1 MVTYSAK
8 RLIKSSIM
16 IIMISWIV
24 LSFMIF
30 INQRNL
36 VFVPTKKYINTP
48 ELYNLSYENYI
59 LTTKDGEKINSW
71 FIPHPNPHS
80 TLLFL
85 HGNGGN
91 ISTRLDSINIFHQLG
106 LSVFII
112 DYRGYGNSSGI
123 PSEEGTYI
131 DAETAW
137 LFLKNKMDIDT
148 NNIIIFGRSLG
159 GAIAIWLAQKYNP
172 SALIVESSFTSIIDM
187 GRYNYPYLP
196 ISLLAMIKYPSD
208 ERISSINI
216 PKLFIH
222 SMDDDIVPYK
232 FGQQLFE
239 LAVPPKEFLK
249 ISGSHNNG
257 FIMSGD
263 KYINGINEFLNNY
276 IKNENTLFN

>member
-1 MVTYSAK
+1 MVNYSVK
-8 RLIKSSIM
+8 RLIKSSAM
-16 IIMISWIV
+16 IITMSWII

-30 INQRNL
+30 INQRDL

-59 LTTKDGEKINSW
+59 LTTEDGEKINSW
-71 FIPHPNPHS
+71 FIPHPNPRS

-85 HGNGGN
+85 HGNGGY

-112 DYRGYGNSSGI
+112 DYRGYGDSSGL

-137 LFLKNKMDIDT
+137 LFLKNKMDIDA

-159 GAIAIWLAQKYNP
+159 GAVAIWLAQKYKP

-187 GRYNYPYLP
+187 GRSNYPYLP
-196 ISLLAMIKYPSD
+196 IKLLAMIKYPSD
-208 ERISSINI
+208 ERIASINV

-232 FGQQLFE
+232 FGQKLFE
-239 LAVPPKEFLK
+239 LSTPPKEFLK
-249 ISGSHNNG
+249 ISGLHNNG
-257 FIMSGD
+257 FLMSGD
-263 KYINGINEFLNNY
+263 IYINGINKFLDNY
-276 IKNENTLFN
+276 IKK

>member
-1 MVTYSAK
+1 MLYLAK
-8 RLIKSSIM
+8 RLIKSSA
-16 IIMISWIV
+16 IIIIASWLI

-30 INQRNL
+30 INQKNL
-36 VFVPTKKYINTP
+36 IYVPTNHYMNTP
-48 ELYNLSYENYI
+48 ESYDLSYEKHI

-71 FIPHPNPHS
+71 FIPHPNPRS

-112 DYRGYGNSSGI
+112 DYRGYGNSSGS

-131 DAETAW
+131 DAETSW
-137 LFLKNKMDIDT
+137 LFLRNTKNI
-148 NNIIIFGRSLG
+148 NAQNIIIYGRSLG
-159 GAIAIWLAQKYNP
+159 GAIAIWLAEKYKS

-187 GRYNYPYLP
+187 GRHNYPYLP
-196 ISLLAMIKYPSD
+196 IGLLAKIRYPSD
-208 ERISSINI
+208 KRISNIDI

-232 FGQQLFE
+232 FGKKLFD
-239 LAVPPKEFLK
+239 LASSPKEFLK
-249 ISGSHNNG
+249 INGLHNDG
-257 FIMSGD
+257 FLISGD
-263 KYINGINEFLNNY
+263 RYINGIDNFL
-276 IKNENTLFN
+276 KNIAKK